1 MSTNINTITGGRP
14 QRISRLTL
22 RILAINVFAIAILFA
37 GVLYLDRYQNSLI
50 QSELEALAGQAEI
63 FGRTIAGI
71 AIRTDSDSENR
82 LSNTLVRSTLRKV
95 SIMLGKRVRVFST
108 DGGLVAD
115 SQIIGRPGGMVQIR
129 ELPPPKFGD
138 ANGFLIEAYERVVN
152 WMPRRGDM
160 PHYSEAAS
168 QHARHYQEVSSA
180 LTGLKAT
187 NVSVSEDGD
196 LVLSAAVPL
205 QTYRQVLG
213 ALMLSIDGQEIDHAI
228 RSVRF
233 EILGIFVVVLAITV
247 FLSLYLAGS
256 IIRPVQ
262 RLAIAAEQVTTSLNR
277 HHLIPIF
284 EGRQDEIGDLSRA
297 ISGMTEAL
305 WQRMDAVEQFAADV
319 AHEIKNPLTSV
330 RSAVESA
337 SRTDDPEKQAL
348 LLSIIVDD
356 VARLDRLISD
366 ISDAS
371 RLDAEL
377 SRDVTDEIDL
387 VGMLTIMAQ
396 LHSAKDAGGGVEVR
410 YECSDEGDKSNTLTI
425 RGHESRLVQVIR
437 NLLGNAITFSPNNS
451 TVWLRA
457 RRESETIK
465 VVVEDEGPGIPSGKL
480 DEVFGRFYS
489 ERPEGEKFGT
499 HSGLGLSIS
508 RQIVEAHGG
517 RIWAE
522 NCVNAQ
528 GMVTGARFTVS
539 LPCLLS

>member
-1 MSTNINTITGGRP
+1 MTTSLNNRTSGRP
-14 QRISRLTL
+14 KRISPLTL

-71 AIRTDSDSENR
+71 AIRKESDSEKR

-95 SIMLGKRVRVFST
+95 SLMLGKRIRVFST

-138 ANGFLIEAYERVVN
+138 ANGFLIEAYERVVK

-160 PHYSEAAS
+160 LHYREAAS

-187 NVSVSEDGD
+187 NVSVSDDGG

-213 ALMLSIDGQEIDHAI
+213 ALMLSIDGKEIDHAV
-228 RSVRF
+228 RSVRL

-277 HHLIPIF
+277 HHSIPIF

-337 SRTDDPEKQAL
+337 TRTDDPEKQAL

-387 VGMLTIMAQ
+387 VGMLTVMAQ
-396 LHSAKDAGGGVEVR
+396 LHSATDAGGGVEVR
-410 YECSDEGDKSNTLTI
+410 YECSDEGDRSNALTI

-437 NLLGNAITFSPNNS
+437 NLLGNAITFSPNNA

-457 RRESETIK
+457 RREADTIK
-465 VVVEDEGPGIPSGKL
+465 IVVQDEGPGIPSGKL

-528 GMVTGARFTVS
+528 GVVTGARLTVS